1 MALPMQERNKP
12 IEPPKKP
19 AQAPFFLPTLP
30 GLAQNPVFDLDG
42 AQEKDEGEACLSRV
56 FYKLTY

>member
-12 IEPPKKP
+12 TEPPKKP
-19 AQAPFFLPTLP
+19 TQAPFFLPTLP

-42 AQEKDEGEACLSRV
+42 AQEKDEGDAGLSRL
-56 FYKLTY
+56 F